1 MPGDSRRLTTA
12 QTIIGVQVRRIKK
25 SMRRG
30 TLSPLG
36 DQTEFLLDVDKVVR
50 PCTSEKVV
58 SWLGDALVVGILMAS
73 SVR

>member
-1 MPGDSRRLTTA
+1 
-12 QTIIGVQVRRIKK
+12 
-25 SMRRG
+25 MRRG